1 MIKKVLV
8 VSILAYFIGVRAH
21 AQIGQV
27 VNDTIY
33 LVNDVNKPIEFSKAI
48 GKYVYIKDIVPADI
62 PPKSRKITIISSIS
76 NELDTKQVQ
85 VVDDKHLVIPLS
97 LFAEKYYTLY
107 IWKGNATI
115 LAKKLI
121 IR

>member
-8 VSILAYFIGVRAH
+8 VSILGFILGGFLN

-27 VNDTIY
+27 VRDTIW
-33 LVNDVNKPIEFSKAI
+33 LENDVNKPIEFSKAT
-48 GKYVYIKDIVPADI
+48 GKYVYIKNIIPSDI

-85 VVDDKHLVIPLS
+85 VVEDKHIIMPLS
-97 LFAEKYYTLY
+97 LFTEKYYTLY